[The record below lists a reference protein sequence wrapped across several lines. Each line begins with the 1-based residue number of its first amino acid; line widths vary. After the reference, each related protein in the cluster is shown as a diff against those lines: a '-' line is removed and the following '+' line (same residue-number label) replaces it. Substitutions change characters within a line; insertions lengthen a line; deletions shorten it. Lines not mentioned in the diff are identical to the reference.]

1 MKMKIIRIQICFIL
15 LIMLLSCSKE
25 ETYIPIDDIFPV
37 ASDDIIT
44 SSLLTPVEISVLT
57 NDNSGDSILSNTLSI
72 VGGVDSDGNSSLD
85 TYQVANEGI
94 WKINSAGVLSFNPT
108 SGVSKNPTPIK
119 YFGKDKENNKSN
131 EANVVINAV
140 AIANVNLTQVYTKL
154 SDYKFFV
161 GNIKEQLPS
170 LNVLPYEPASSLFTD
185 YAKKKRFVWMPEGSK
200 ATYNGDSESL
210 ELPVGAAL
218 IKTFYYVNVQ
228 NISPVGSKRIIE
240 TRIMLKSVSGWIFA
254 DYVWNENQTE
264 AFYDISGSNTD
275 VTWLDENNN
284 SKNVN
289 YRIPNHV
296 QCLTCHKVNV
306 NNVQKIVPI
315 GIKPQNLNFNFNYGN
330 ETKNQLTKWIEKGYL
345 ENNFTFPTAQNT
357 TVDYK
362 DTSKDLTTRVRSY
375 VDINCAHC
383 HRAESHCYY
392 RDMRFAFNQTGPENA
407 LAQTNLGVCMNT
419 ADMQDIPQQYDKI
432 VTPAN
437 INASML
443 YFRINTT
450 NETYRMPLH
459 GRTLIHTEG
468 VALVAE
474 WINSLTPCR

>member
-1 MKMKIIRIQICFIL
+1 MKLSPTLIFLFFTFFIS
-15 LIMLLSCSKE
+15 SCSKE
-25 ETYIPIDDIFPV
+25 ETYIPVNDILPT
-37 ASDDIIT
+37 ASDDIIA
-44 SSLLTPVEISVLT
+44 SSLITTVEIPILF
-57 NDNSGDSILSNTLSI
+57 NDTTGDSILPNSLNI
-72 VGGVDSDGNSSLD
+72 VGGEDTDGNGTLD
-85 TYQVANEGI
+85 TYRVLGQGL
-94 WKINSAGVLSFNPT
+94 WKIDSNGLLSFTPT
-108 SGVSKNPTPIK
+108 SGISGNPTPIK

-131 EANVVINAV
+131 EANVVINAE
-140 AIANVNLTQVYTKL
+140 AIANVNLTNVYTKL

-161 GNIKEQLPS
+161 GNIKDQLPS

-185 YAKKKRFVWMPEGSK
+185 YAKKKRFVWMPIGTK
-200 ATYNGDSESL
+200 ATYNGDNESL
-210 ELPVGAAL
+210 ELPVGSAL
-218 IKTFYYVNVQ
+218 IKTFYYDKVQ
-228 NISPVGSKRIIE
+228 NVLPVGSKRIIE
-240 TRIMLKSVSGWIFA
+240 TRIMLKTANGWIFA
-254 DYVWNENQTE
+254 DYVWNESQTE
-264 AFYDISGSNTD
+264 ALYDVSGSETD
-275 VTWLDENNN
+275 VTWLDENNTT
-284 SKNVN
+284 KNVN
-289 YRIPNHV
+289 YRIPNQV
-296 QCLTCHKVNV
+296 QCLTCHKVKI

-330 ETKNQLTKWIEKGYL
+330 ESKNQLTKWIEKGYL
-345 ENNFTFPTAQNT
+345 ENNFALPTTQNT

-392 RDMRFAFNQTGPENA
+392 RDMRFAFGETGPQNP
-407 LAQTNLGVCMNT
+407 LSQTNLGVCMNT
-419 ADMQDIPQQYDKI
+419 ADLQDIPQQYDKI

-459 GRTLIHTEG
+459 GRTLIHAEG